1 MLPMPPEAAVMFGLF
16 FTTVAVAWGDG
27 LTRVFESLGVKSVV
41 PGGQTMNP
49 STQELLEAVEA
60 LPSKEVIVLPN
71 NENILLAAEQAQKLS
86 SKKVVVVPTTTIPQ
100 GIGALLSF
108 DKEADLETNAQN
120 MENAMAAIHT
130 VEVTTAVRPAKINDI
145 KVKKGQIIVLLNGH
159 LAASGGKIEEV
170 VRETLEKVGADQYE
184 IITLY
189 HGEDTPLEAAEG
201 LADEIRQWYAEQE
214 VECIEGG
221 QPHYHYIISVE

>member
-1 MLPMPPEAAVMFGLF
+1 
-16 FTTVAVAWGDG
+16 VAWGNG

-49 STQELLEAVEA
+49 STQELLESAETPLVND
-60 LPSKEVIVLPN
+60 VIILPN
-71 NENILLAAEQAQKLS
+71 NENIFLAAEQAQKLS

-100 GIGALLSF
+100 GIGALLAC
-108 DKEADLETNAQN
+108 DKEADLETNAQS
-120 MENAMAAIHT
+120 MEKAIAAIQT

-145 KVKKGQIIVLLNGH
+145 KIKKGQIIALLNGH
-159 LAASGGKIEEV
+159 LAASGDKIEEI
-170 VRETLEKVGADQYE
+170 VRETLEKLRADQYE

-189 HGEDTPLEAAEG
+189 CGEDTPLEAAES
-201 LADEIRQWYAEQE
+201 LADEIRRWYPEQE

-221 QPHYHYIISVE
+221 QPYYHYIISVE